1 MQAFDPPDDTP
12 PELDDFAVDWS
23 AAVLA
28 ATPVPESHHPYLEA
42 IARYSNNEDGI
53 FALELRLADDPTLT
67 RLLAAAHEHP
77 AMARELV
84 PRLLARSRAARALT
98 AFAPDPDT
106 LERGLHEPG
115 FAWRDPSAVLGEL
128 TDYLYNY
135 GMYQHFSEHHDRDA
149 ALALAA
155 ALVRATVQSPEAL
168 LAFDVWGPWGAW
180 FDPHSC
186 SDRSFLLIDRQRRS
200 GLLLCFSHSD

>member
-1 MQAFDPPDDTP
+1 MQPFDPRTGTP
-12 PELDDFAVDWS
+12 PTQGDFAVDWS

-28 ATPVPESHHPYLEA
+28 ATMVPESRHPYLEA

-53 FALELRLADDPTLT
+53 FALELRLADDPALA
-67 RLLAAAHEHP
+67 RLLAAAHEGP
-77 AMARELV
+77 AMTRDLV
-84 PRLLARSRAARALT
+84 PRLLARSRAAAALT

-115 FAWRDPSAVLGEL
+115 FAWRDPHAVLGEL

-135 GMYQHFSEHHDRDA
+135 GMYQHFYQHHSRDA

-155 ALVRATVQSPEAL
+155 ALVRAAVESPEAL
-168 LAFDVWGPWGAW
+168 VAFDAWGPWGAW

-186 SDRSFLLIDRQRRS
+186 SDRSFLLLDRQRRS